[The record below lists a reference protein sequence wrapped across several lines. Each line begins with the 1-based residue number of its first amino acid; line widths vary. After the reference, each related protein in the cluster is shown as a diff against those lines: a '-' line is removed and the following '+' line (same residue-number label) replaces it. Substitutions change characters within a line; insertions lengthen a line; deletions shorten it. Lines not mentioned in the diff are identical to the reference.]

1 MMAKSKLDD
10 AVDESSADHEIVYLT
25 QLYITCEKS
34 GGLHLVE
41 LGLMAVRLS
50 VYPSIRQTM
59 WARLKILKAAV
70 DQNIRFSSLFRQGT
84 AFFQQ
89 L

>member
-10 AVDESSADHEIVYLT
+10 AVDESSADHEIVYPT

-41 LGLMAVRLS
+41 PGLMAVCLS
-50 VYPSIRQTM
+50 VYPSVRQTKCG
-59 WARLKILKAAV
+59 RGLK
-70 DQNIRFSSLFRQGT
+70 F
-84 AFFQQ
+84 
-89 L
+89 